1 MIRRALYI
9 IATILL
15 IMPQVN
21 AQTTIDYSAQIS
33 GVTATGNHS
42 PFWFTAIKHGVS
54 SIDKEW
60 GYLRA
65 GIAGKTLLKKE
76 WKLNYGADIIGGRNM
91 TSDIYIQQAYADI
104 SWRWLQL
111 SIGKKERVGE
121 FKNFELSTGSLIESG
136 NAAPTPQIRLEVPE
150 YQDIFGTNGWF
161 GVRGHIAYGW
171 FDDGNWQEDWA
182 AKGTRYAK
190 NVLYHSKAIFWKV
203 GKEKS
208 FPLTYEGGAQFASQF
223 GGTIYN
229 YMDNNGKNYDI
240 PNRLKDFWDVFFFSS
255 GDSKYSI
262 YDQLNV
268 AGNHMGSYHLSL
280 KWSDKNWSLR
290 GYYEHMF
297 DDHSGMFWEYGL
309 WKDCLTGA
317 ELQLKN
323 FKWLNNVVFEYFN
336 SRDQAGP
343 IYHDTT
349 AEIPD
354 QISAADHYYW
364 HHTYPS
370 WQQYGMIL
378 GSPLATSCIYNKSKR
393 FDILNNRVEA
403 FHIGIAGEPLSEFS
417 YRILLTKS
425 HNWGTYI
432 KPFTEVKGNI
442 SSLIELTYLPKWG
455 KGFCF
460 NAAFAVDD
468 GELYGNN
475 RGFLFG
481 IKKCGKLF

>member
-1 MIRRALYI
+1 
-9 IATILL
+9 
-15 IMPQVN
+15 
-21 AQTTIDYSAQIS
+21 
-33 GVTATGNHS
+33 
-42 PFWFTAIKHGVS
+42 
-54 SIDKEW
+54 
-60 GYLRA
+60 
-65 GIAGKTLLKKE
+65 
-76 WKLNYGADIIGGRNM
+76 
-91 TSDIYIQQAYADI
+91 
-104 SWRWLQL
+104 
-111 SIGKKERVGE
+111 
-121 FKNFELSTGSLIESG
+121 
-136 NAAPTPQIRLEVPE
+136 
-150 YQDIFGTNGWF
+150 
-161 GVRGHIAYGW
+161 
-171 FDDGNWQEDWA
+171 
-182 AKGTRYAK
+182 
-190 NVLYHSKAIFWKV
+190 
-203 GKEKS
+203 
-208 FPLTYEGGAQFASQF
+208 
-223 GGTIYN
+223 
-229 YMDNNGKNYDI
+229 
-240 PNRLKDFWDVFFFSS
+240 
-255 GDSKYSI
+255 
-262 YDQLNV
+262 
-268 AGNHMGSYHLSL
+268 
-280 KWSDKNWSLR
+280 
-290 GYYEHMF
+290 
-297 DDHSGMFWEYGL
+297 MFWEYGL